1 MASGEC
7 PTAKYLPHI
16 LPGQPPLRRASSFDR
31 FIPFRP
37 SLDVEVAHHKLLQG
51 RRPGPSLAR
60 DSPLPP
66 FSASI
71 DLNVNVNADGGNNN
85 NSEATP
91 MHRAAERSWL
101 PSTRSL
107 SLDNADWPRP
117 TPEYKRRLSVA
128 LVTGDLQG
136 AASRILPF
144 SCHTPPHR
152 IPALAAFNSRR
163 E

>member
-7 PTAKYLPHI
+7 PTANYLPHI
-16 LPGQPPLRRASSFDR
+16 LPGQPPLRRSSSFDR

-51 RRPGPSLAR
+51 RRPGPSPAR

-66 FSASI
+66 FSASV
-71 DLNVNVNADGGNNN
+71 DLNVNVNADGDNNN
-85 NSEATP
+85 NASTP

-107 SLDNADWPRP
+107 SLDDADRRRP

-136 AASRILPF
+136 AGSRILPF

-152 IPALAAFNSRR
+152 SPALAAFNSRR